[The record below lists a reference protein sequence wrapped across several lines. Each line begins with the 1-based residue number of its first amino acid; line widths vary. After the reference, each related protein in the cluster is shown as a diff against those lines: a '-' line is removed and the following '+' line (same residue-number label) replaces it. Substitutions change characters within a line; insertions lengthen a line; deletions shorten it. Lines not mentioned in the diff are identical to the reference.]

1 VTWRLALAILAAMVA
16 PMAASAGDIL
26 HPVTF
31 DDLPGWTDDDHAA
44 ALTSFR
50 RSCAEIRDEGRAFR
64 RDIRFGGYRVDWLA
78 ACEQAGAAREA
89 RDFFEDAFQPF
100 EVYDP
105 QRPEGL
111 FTGYFE
117 PEAEGRRRREQGFE
131 TPLYAVPGDLVAFD
145 EAQAALTGLR
155 YGRIQ
160 EGQPRP
166 YFTRREIEEGALAGR
181 GLEILWLRDPADAF
195 FMQIQG
201 SGRVRLADGEII
213 RLAYGLKSGLPYT
226 GIGHLLAERGAIAR
240 ADLSMQSIRAW
251 MAQDPEEAR
260 ALMWENR
267 SFVFFR
273 EIATGDPALGPPGAQ
288 QVPLTPGRSLAVDR
302 SLWAYGMPVWL
313 DTAAPTQDGEQ
324 PLRRLLIAQDTGS
337 AILGLARGDVFFGAG
352 ASAAWS
358 AGHMKSA
365 GRMVVLLPRPLARR
379 LIAMP

>member
-1 VTWRLALAILAAMVA
+1 
-16 PMAASAGDIL
+16 MAASAGETL

-31 DDLPGWTDDDHAA
+31 DDLPGWTEDDHAA

-50 RSCAEIRDEGRAFR
+50 RSCAEIRDEGRAFQ
-64 RDIRFGGYRVDWLA
+64 RDIRFGGRRDDWRA
-78 ACEQAGAAREA
+78 VCDAARAAKEA
-89 RDFFEDAFQPF
+89 RGFFEDAFQPF
-100 EVYDP
+100 EVRDP

-117 PEAEGRRRREQGFE
+117 PEADGRRQREQGFE

-145 EAQAALTGLR
+145 DAQASLAGVR
-155 YGRIQ
+155 YGRIVD
-160 EGQPRP
+160 GQSRP

-201 SGRVRLADGEII
+201 SGRVRLADGEIV

-226 GIGHLLAERGAIAR
+226 GIGHLLAARGAIAR

-251 MAQDPEEAR
+251 MAQHPVEAR

-273 EIATGDPALGPPGAQ
+273 EIAAGDPALGPPGAQ

-313 DTAAPTQDGEQ
+313 DTTKPTPDGEQ

-337 AILGLARGDVFFGAG
+337 AILGIARGDVFFGAG
-352 ASAAWS
+352 AAAAWS
-358 AGHMKSA
+358 AGHMKSP
-365 GRMVVLLPRPLARR
+365 GRMIVLLPRPLARR
-379 LIAMP
+379 LIATP

>member
-1 VTWRLALAILAAMVA
+1 
-16 PMAASAGDIL
+16 MAASAGETL

-31 DDLPGWTDDDHAA
+31 DDLPGWTEDDHAA

-64 RDIRFGGYRVDWLA
+64 RDIRFGGRRDDWRL
-78 ACEQAGAAREA
+78 ACEQASAATDA
-89 RDFFEDAFQPF
+89 RVFFEDAFQPF
-100 EVYDP
+100 EVRDP

-117 PEAEGRRRREQGFE
+117 PEADGRRHRERGFE

-145 EAQAALTGLR
+145 DAQAALAGVG
-155 YGRIQ
+155 YGRIVD
-160 EGQPRP
+160 GQPRP

-201 SGRVRLADGEII
+201 SGRVRLADGEIV

-251 MAQDPEEAR
+251 MAQHPEEAR

-273 EIATGDPALGPPGAQ
+273 EIDGRRPGAW
-288 QVPLTPGRSLAVDR
+288 PSRRAAGAPHAMAAASPSTAASGPMACRSGSTPSTPTPG
-302 SLWAYGMPVWL
+302 
-313 DTAAPTQDGEQ
+313 GER

-352 ASAAWS
+352 AAAAWS

-365 GRMVVLLPRPLARR
+365 GSMIVLLPRPLARR
-379 LIAMP
+379 LIATP

>member
-1 VTWRLALAILAAMVA
+1 
-16 PMAASAGDIL
+16 MAASAGQTL
-26 HPVTF
+26 QPVTF
-31 DDLPGWTDDDHAA
+31 DDLPGWAEDDHGA
-44 ALTSFR
+44 ALSSFR
-50 RSCAEIRDEGRAFR
+50 RSCIEILEEGRAFR
-64 RDIRFGGYRVDWLA
+64 RDIRFGGRRDDWLR
-78 ACEQAGAAREA
+78 ACEMASAAQDA
-89 RDFFEDAFQPF
+89 RLFFEEAFLPF
-100 EVYDP
+100 AVLDP

-117 PEAEGRRRREQGFE
+117 PEAEGRRRREPGFE

-145 EAQAALTGLR
+145 DTQAALTGVR
-155 YGRIQ
+155 YGRIVDG
-160 EGQPRP
+160 EPRP

-181 GLEILWLRDPADAF
+181 GLEIIWLRDPADAF

-201 SGRVRLADGEII
+201 SGRVRLAGGDIV

-240 ADLSMQSIRAW
+240 ADLSMQSIRNW
-251 MAQDPEEAR
+251 MAQHPEEAR

-273 EIATGDPALGPPGAQ
+273 EIAAGDPALGPPGAQ

-313 DTAAPTQDGEQ
+313 ETAVPTPGGEEA
-324 PLRRLLIAQDTGS
+324 LRRLLVAQDTGS

-352 ASAAWS
+352 PAAAWS

-365 GRMVVLLPRPLARR
+365 GRMIVLLPKPLARR
-379 LIAMP
+379 LSGIP